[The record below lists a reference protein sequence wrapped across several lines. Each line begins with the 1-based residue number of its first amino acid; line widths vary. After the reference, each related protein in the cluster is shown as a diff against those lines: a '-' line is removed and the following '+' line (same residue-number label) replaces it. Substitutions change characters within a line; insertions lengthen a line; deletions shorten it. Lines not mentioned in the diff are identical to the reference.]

1 MINMNRQ
8 QSSVIVQL
16 RLVSPGCLCGLL
28 SHTTLQMQTQ
38 VVDSEYNIKEVEHL
52 SSVIFCF
59 SVTDISHA
67 NTVMQQHDIRLAAE
81 VM

>member
-1 MINMNRQ
+1 MNRE
-8 QSSVIVQL
+8 QSSQLQSSCDWSVQAAC
-16 RLVSPGCLCGLL
+16 GGLL

-59 SVTDISHA
+59 SVTDISQIHLPCK
-67 NTVMQQHDIRLAAE
+67 HGDAAAWY
-81 VM
+81 